1 MINLITKLLLWM
13 RNGGLK
19 LLIFAG
25 VLLLVWGTFAPVGTV
40 VWWLD
45 RGADNLEIRTRKL
58 YQRMNGDE
66 NDSNKTEAKHCYI
79 VFLTGV
85 GDTSAYQL
93 SSGEAAFL
101 DSLEEKQ
108 PQCLTVRDVFPY
120 SAANQDI
127 AGQKIFEL
135 LENFVERA
143 DGWLE
148 STKYLLQL
156 RNVWRMAI
164 SADNRYGFI
173 YNQAIA
179 LSIAE
184 QMENQQP
191 IPSSSEQPIQ
201 LILMGTSGGVQV
213 ALAAAPYLDRWLP
226 VDITIVSFGGVFD
239 GNEGF
244 NVAQHIYHLR
254 GERDLIENIG
264 GIVFPS
270 RWRWTI
276 ASPYNRARRQQR
288 YTADSSGNH
297 QHEGDQGYFGKE
309 IAQDDG
315 KTYLELTLEQTEK
328 LPIWNHEPQ
337 SFQRKKVYLA
347 LKD

>member
-1 MINLITKLLLWM
+1 MLKLFGKLFLWM
-13 RNGGLK
+13 RNGGFQ
-19 LLIFAG
+19 LLLFAG
-25 VLLLVWGTFAPVGTV
+25 VLLLIWGTFAPVGTV

-45 RGADNLEIRTRKL
+45 RGAEKLDIRTRRL
-58 YQRMNGDE
+58 YQRVNHD
-66 NDSNKTEAKHCYI
+66 NANSDPAASRCYI

-85 GDTSAYQL
+85 GDTSADQL

-101 DSLEEKQ
+101 DSLEQAQ

-127 AGQKIFEL
+127 GGQQIFVF
-135 LENFVERA
+135 LENVVEQA

-148 STKYLLQL
+148 LTKYLLEL

-184 QMENQQP
+184 QMENKQP
-191 IPSSSEQPIQ
+191 IPSSSEQQIQ

-213 ALAAAPYLDRWLP
+213 ALGAAPYLNEWLP

-244 NVAQHIYHLR
+244 DAAKHIYHFR

-264 GIVFPS
+264 GIVFPG
-270 RWRWTI
+270 RWQWTI
-276 ASPYNRARRQQR
+276 GSPYNRARRQER
-288 YTADSSGNH
+288 YTAHSSGNH
-297 QHEGDQGYFGKE
+297 EHEGDEGYFGQE

-315 KTYLELTLEQTEK
+315 TTYLDLTLQKVKE
-328 LPIWNHEPQ
+328 LPIWTSEN
-337 SFQRKKVYLA
+337 
-347 LKD
+347 D